1 LNSYAFIYIDPQIID
16 NHIKQLQLQAQ
27 QQQNGQQAQVNRAK
41 VDTGMSDM
49 LLSAAVDSDYLQN
62 QTAETLTRQGEQLN
76 RIGQKID
83 GIENSLDRA
92 HHLLRGVES
101 CRYYVF
107 GTQKNKN
114 APAREQALKN
124 KTASAA
130 PGAPPAIELDILF
143 KKQDDSVLPAILLLD
158 EKSFSCIEPRSGKL
172 IDKNT
177 QWQYSQ
183 IEQLIM
189 RARHEHMDVRF
200 KGTGPPKERRL
211 RLMSSYLQVLTNQL
225 WSRATKAGN
234 AGIKVEFEP
243 LVRKFDYKDE
253 RVLFVPP
260 SSREAAAGGASGFVR
275 NAPKVSSML
284 SDSSAQTQ
292 QDMDYVENNLDQVL
306 QLTKGMNQRGQ
317 QMNEQLARQN
327 EVLNNYNQR
336 VDGAISR
343 TSEMNGRLDHQ
354 IDKY

>member
-1 LNSYAFIYIDPQIID
+1 
-16 NHIKQLQLQAQ
+16 
-27 QQQNGQQAQVNRAK
+27 
-41 VDTGMSDM
+41 MSDM
-49 LLSAAVDSDYLQN
+49 LLSAAVDADYLQN
-62 QTAETLTRQGEQLN
+62 QTAETITRQGEQLN
-76 RIGQKID
+76 RIGTKID

-143 KKQDDSVLPAILLLD
+143 KKQDDSVLPCIMILD
-158 EKSFSCIEPRSGKL
+158 TTTFSCIDPRNGKL
-172 IDKNT
+172 MDKNT
-177 QWQYSQ
+177 QWKYDQ

-200 KGTGPPKERRL
+200 KGSGPPKERRL

-225 WSRATKAGN
+225 WARATKAGN
-234 AGIKVEFEP
+234 ASIKIEFEP

-253 RVLFVPP
+253 RVLIVPP
-260 SSREAAAGGASGFVR
+260 SSRETAAGGAGGFVR
-275 NAPKVSSML
+275 NTPKVSSML

-306 QLTKGMNQRGQ
+306 ELTKGMNRRGQ
-317 QMNEQLARQN
+317 EMNDQLGHQN
-327 EVLNNYNQR
+327 EVLVSHGQR
-336 VDGAISR
+336 VDNARQR
-343 TSEMNGRLDHQ
+343 TAQINDRLDHQ